1 MNIGQ
6 AARHTGLSAKMIRYY
21 EAIGLLPSAGR
32 SESGYRQ
39 YGDDDLQRLRFIRR
53 ARDLGFSLAESGRL
67 LALWHD
73 RERASADVKALAVE
87 HIEALNGRITELEAL
102 RDTLQ
107 NLVDHCLGDQ
117 RPDCPILDD
126 LQAGNRCCEHAQAPS
141 DSRCRAEQSATK

>member
-6 AARHTGLSAKMIRYY
+6 AAKHTGLSAKMIRYY
-21 EAIGLLPSAGR
+21 ETIGLLPNAGR

-39 YGDDDLQRLRFIRR
+39 YGDNDLQRLRFIRR
-53 ARDLGFSLAESGRL
+53 ARDLGFSLAESGKL

-87 HIEALNGRITELEAL
+87 HIDALNQKIVELEAL

-107 NLVDHCLGDQ
+107 NLVDHCQGNQ
-117 RPDCPILDD
+117 RPDCPILED
-126 LQAGNRCCEHAQAPS
+126 LQAGDRSCSRAQVPS
-141 DSRCRAEQSATK
+141 DKRCSAAQSATK

>member
-6 AARHTGLSAKMIRYY
+6 AAKHTGLSAKMIRYY
-21 EAIGLLPSAGR
+21 ETIGLLPNAGR

-39 YGDDDLQRLRFIRR
+39 YGENDLQRLRFIRR
-53 ARDLGFSLAESGRL
+53 ARDLGFSLAESGKL

-87 HIEALNGRITELEAL
+87 HIDALNQKIVELEAL

-107 NLVDHCLGDQ
+107 NLVDHCQGNQ
-117 RPDCPILDD
+117 RPDCPILED
-126 LQAGNRCCEHAQAPS
+126 LQAGDRSYSRAQVPS
-141 DSRCRAEQSATK
+141 DKRCSAAQSATK

>member
-6 AARHTGLSAKMIRYY
+6 AAKHTGLSAKMIRYY

-39 YGDDDLQRLRFIRR
+39 YSEDDLQRLRFIRR

-87 HIEALNGRITELEAL
+87 HIEALNGKIAELEAL

-107 NLVDHCLGDQ
+107 TLVDHCQGDN
-117 RPDCPILDD
+117 RPDCPILED
-126 LQAGNRCCEHAQAPS
+126 LQTGSSCCQPATTAPS
-141 DSRCRAEQSATK
+141 ARR

>member
-6 AARHTGLSAKMIRYY
+6 AAKHTGLSAKMIRYY

-87 HIEALNGRITELEAL
+87 HIEALNGKIAELEAL

-107 NLVDHCLGDQ
+107 NLVDHCQGDH
-117 RPDCPILDD
+117 RPDCPILED
-126 LQAGNRCCEHAQAPS
+126 LQAGSACCQPAGAPRA
-141 DSRCRAEQSATK
+141 SR

>member
-6 AARHTGLSAKMIRYY
+6 AAKHTGLSAKMIRYY

-39 YGDDDLQRLRFIRR
+39 YGEDDLQRLRFIRR

-67 LALWHD
+67 LALWYD

-87 HIEALNGRITELEAL
+87 HIDALNGKIAELEAL

-107 NLVDHCLGDQ
+107 TLVDHCQGDH
-117 RPDCPILDD
+117 RPDCPILED
-126 LQAGNRCCEHAQAPS
+126 LQAGSGCCQPASAPS
-141 DSRCRAEQSATK
+141 ARR

>member
-6 AARHTGLSAKMIRYY
+6 AAKHTGLSAKMIRYY

-53 ARDLGFSLAESGRL
+53 ARDLGFSLAESGKL

-87 HIEALNGRITELEAL
+87 HIDALNGKIAELEAL

-107 NLVDHCLGDQ
+107 NLVDHCQGDH

-126 LQAGNRCCEHAQAPS
+126 LQAGDGCCKVAQAPS
-141 DSRCRAEQSATK
+141 DKR

>member
-6 AARHTGLSAKMIRYY
+6 AAKHTGLSAKMIRYY

-39 YGDDDLQRLRFIRR
+39 YGEDDLQRLRFIRR

-87 HIEALNGRITELEAL
+87 HIEALNGKIAELEAL

-107 NLVDHCLGDQ
+107 TLVDHCQGDQ
-117 RPDCPILDD
+117 RPDCPILED
-126 LQAGNRCCEHAQAPS
+126 LQAGSACCQPAAPS
-141 DSRCRAEQSATK
+141 ARR